1 MARKPRVHFPGALYH
16 VIVRG
21 NKRQRVFRREED
33 FKLYLR
39 LLGEYKEVFDF
50 VLCAYALMPT
60 HVHLLVEV
68 RDKPLSGL
76 MQRLQFRYTRNY
88 NIRYKTW
95 GHLFQGRYKAI
106 LCEKD
111 SYLVELSAYIHLN
124 PVRAGLVRH
133 PQEYRWTSYGSY
145 LNGGRMG
152 IVDVEPVLGQFSA
165 RKGKAVR
172 AYGQYVL
179 DHIGDGYREEFYK
192 VEDQR
197 FLGSE
202 GFADRIHRGAKE
214 KVEHIYEISL
224 EDLVDGVEMG
234 FGIPVRV
241 IRGMNRNRR
250 APLASRRFSS
260 VYAAECPW
268 RAVVQRGLIYGTTVA
283 TGCAGQR
290 RRAQVVFRPRPGSSV
305 LAILVR
311 RTSGRSR
318 CFRTAGKSRRW

>member
-21 NKRQRVFRREED
+21 NKGQRVFRQGAD

-39 LLGEYKEVFDF
+39 LLGEYKEVFEF
-50 VLCAYALMPT
+50 ALCAYALMPT
-60 HVHLLVEV
+60 HVHLLVEA

-88 NIRYKTW
+88 NIRYRTW

-133 PQEYRWTSYGSY
+133 PREYRWTSYGSY
-145 LNGGRMG
+145 LNGGKIG

-165 RKGKAVR
+165 DKGKAVR
-172 AYGQYVL
+172 AYEQYVL
-179 DHIGDGYREEFYK
+179 DHMGDGHRGEFYK

-202 GFADRIHRGAKE
+202 EFSDKMRRGARE
-214 KVEHIYEISL
+214 KIEHVYDISL
-224 EDLVDGVEMG
+224 GDMVDGVEMR
-234 FGIPVRV
+234 FGMPASV
-241 IRGMNRNRR
+241 IRGMSRNRIG
-250 APLASRRFSS
+250 A
-260 VYAAECPW
+260 
-268 RAVVQRGLIYGTTVA
+268 
-283 TGCAGQR
+283 
-290 RRAQVVFRPRPGSSV
+290 
-305 LAILVR
+305 
-311 RTSGRSR
+311 SGRSIVGYLGR
-318 CFRTAGKSRRW
+318 KLAGYPLSSIADYFRRDPVSLCQGIAKVEKRMREEDGFGEKLMGLEKNLVEGRKIKIRK

>member
-1 MARKPRVHFPGALYH
+1 MARKPRVHFRGALYH

-21 NKRQRVFRREED
+21 NKRRRVFRGEED

-68 RDKPLSGL
+68 RDKPLSGF

-124 PVRAGLVRH
+124 PVRAGLVQH
-133 PQEYRWTSYGSY
+133 PQEYRWTSYGLY
-145 LNGGRMG
+145 LNGGKTG

-165 RKGKAVR
+165 HKGKAVR

-179 DHIGDGYREEFYK
+179 AHIGDGHREEFYK

-202 GFADRIHRGAKE
+202 GFADRIQRGAKE

-241 IRGMNRNRR
+241 IRGMSRNRR
-250 APLASRRFSS
+250 GA
-260 VYAAECPW
+260 W
-268 RAVVQRGLIYGTTVA
+268 
-283 TGCAGQR
+283 
-290 RRAQVVFRPRPGSSV
+290 
-305 LAILVR
+305 
-311 RTSGRSR
+311 GRSIVGYLGR
-318 CFRTAGKSRRW
+318 KLGGYPLRRIADYFRRDSVSLCQGIAKVERRIGEGSGFREKLTELEENLTEGHKRKIKK